1 MQNTRFTRHAITATL
16 LGAVIAGVW
25 WGGAE
30 AGNHIDP
37 WGIPLII
44 AGICVIF
51 WSLFRDA

>member
-51 WSLFRDA
+51 WSIFRDA